1 MLSPPDLLGLGLLP
15 FSGLVPN
22 TCLSLSEGFYWDGD
36 PVFPGPPKNG
46 LYPFMEIPVTE
57 DTIPSFTNLL
67 VNNVLA
73 RATWFRT
80 PHILWPWVS
89 GGPWP

>member
-1 MLSPPDLLGLGLLP
+1 MLSPPGLLGLGLLP

-22 TCLSLSEGFYWDGD
+22 TRLSLSEGFYWDGD
-36 PVFPGPPKNG
+36 PVFPGPPTDG
-46 LYPFMEIPVTE
+46 LYPSMEIPVTE
-57 DTIPSFTNLL
+57 DTIPSFSSLL

-80 PHILWPWVS
+80 PHVLWPWVS